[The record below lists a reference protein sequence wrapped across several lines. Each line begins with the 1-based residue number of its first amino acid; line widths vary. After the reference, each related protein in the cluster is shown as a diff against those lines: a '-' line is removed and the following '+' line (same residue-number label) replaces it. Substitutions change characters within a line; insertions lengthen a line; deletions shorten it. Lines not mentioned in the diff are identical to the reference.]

1 MTPERTANFETEIE
15 TLRSLLQIPG
25 LAVGIAERGE
35 LVWSKGFGYSDVEA
49 AAPVTE
55 TTPFRIASVTKTF
68 TATLAMQFVEEGAL
82 DLDEPISNYGVSVG
96 DPDVTVRHLL
106 SHTSQGQPGSA
117 FQYDGD
123 LYAKVTTILEQAGGA
138 RYADLLEDGIFSPA
152 GMTSTGPSLPGQATK
167 SYGALWA
174 RLATPYRWDVNDG
187 IDRGTYPEH
196 FSGAAGL
203 ISTIEDLARYDAAL
217 DSGVLVDP
225 ASRDTMFAP
234 SVAPD
239 GTVLPYGLGWFT
251 QEFQDNELVWHFGGT
266 DIRNPQGR
274 HGWESISALLLKVPD
289 RGLTLIALAN
299 VDTVNR
305 MYRLVEGDILR
316 QALAV
321 EFYGRFVA
329 DGVPVVDWTDDSDTL
344 GAQLRSVTDP
354 RARQVL
360 ERELAAYQLTYQ
372 GLDDADGAA
381 RLGSVLR
388 SEFGWPP
395 LVPVAPHASTTMRT
409 WSWVMF
415 WVLVGWAWLVVVSMV
430 DVTCRLRRDGAG
442 WAARVMWPAA
452 ALMLGP
458 VGAIAHRMAGRMDP
472 LRVAL
477 AASAVAVLAPLAAT
491 AGVVAWVGELDLRPV
506 VFGFVLGLLLVRA
519 PLRAG
524 SIRRYLPAVG
534 KSVPWELMTTLSVF
548 AGILLAMVPL
558 SDAYVAAF
566 GLQPEPGSPAFWG
579 ICVAAGLA
587 GLITTYPVQIW
598 LTRRG
603 RVAVPRLRFDDPVRV
618 RVAEALALTTGSL
631 GLLATG
637 LFVIGA
643 F

>member
-1 MTPERTANFETEIE
+1 
-15 TLRSLLQIPG
+15 
-25 LAVGIAERGE
+25 V
-35 LVWSKGFGYSDVEA
+35 
-49 AAPVTE
+49 
-55 TTPFRIASVTKTF
+55 
-68 TATLAMQFVEEGAL
+68 
-82 DLDEPISNYGVSVG
+82 
-96 DPDVTVRHLL
+96 
-106 SHTSQGQPGSA
+106 
-117 FQYDGD
+117 
-123 LYAKVTTILEQAGGA
+123 
-138 RYADLLEDGIFSPA
+138 
-152 GMTSTGPSLPGQATK
+152 TSTGPSLPGQAKK
-167 SYGALWA
+167 SYGALRA
-174 RLATPYRWDVNDG
+174 QLATPYRWDSTDG
-187 IDRGTYPEH
+187 IVPGTYPEH

-217 DSGVLVDP
+217 DSGRLVDA

-234 SVAPD
+234 GVTPD

-251 QEFQDNELVWHFGGT
+251 QEFQDNRLVWHFGGT

-289 RGLTLIALAN
+289 RELTLIALAN

-329 DGVPVVDWTDDSDTL
+329 DGVPVIDWTNDSDTL
-344 GAQLRSVTDP
+344 AARLRSVTDP
-354 RARQVL
+354 SVRQVL

-372 GLDDADGAA
+372 GLDDAEGAA

-395 LVPVAPHASTTMRT
+395 LLPVAPRASSTMRT
-409 WSWVMF
+409 WSWVIL
-415 WVLVGWAWLVVVSMV
+415 WVLAGWALLVAASLV
-430 DVTCRLRRDGAG
+430 DVTRRLRRASAE
-442 WAARVMWPAA
+442 WPARVIWPAA
-452 ALMLGP
+452 TLMLGP
-458 VGAIAHRMAGRMDP
+458 VGAIAHRMAGRADP
-472 LRVAL
+472 PRLAF

-506 VFGFVLGLLLVRA
+506 VLGFVLGLLLMRA
-519 PLRAG
+519 PLRAV

-534 KSVPWELMTTLSVF
+534 KSVPWEVITSLSAF

-558 SDAYVAAF
+558 SEAYVEAF
-566 GLQPEPGSPAFWG
+566 GLQPTPGSLAFWG
-579 ICVAAGLA
+579 ICSAAGLA
-587 GLITTYPVQIW
+587 GLITTYPVQVW
-598 LTRRG
+598 LVRHG
-603 RVAVPRLRFDDPVRV
+603 RAALPGLHIEDPVRV
-618 RVAEALALTTGSL
+618 RVAEIAALATGSL
-631 GLLATG
+631 GLLAAG